1 MSTNDDY
8 RETFKQEAI
17 ELLVTIEQT
26 VLDLE
31 DDPKDIVAINKLFRA
46 MHTIKGSGSM
56 FGFDT
61 VSDFTHHVETAL
73 DEVRKGNLEVDKK
86 LIDLVLAS
94 RDIIND
100 LLEDEDSVDI
110 TVFQGLIAQLKA
122 LISNSIDKSS
132 EKNGDAI
139 SPSEN
144 NTEIKNKFS
153 IAFRPSANIMAS
165 GMDPILLLD
174 ELRELGDCQIKMN
187 TENVPLLSDLQPD
200 QLYVGWQ
207 IELSTI
213 KGINEIEDVFVF
225 LDEDSIIEI
234 EQVSAVSSL
243 PVVEIVSSSE
253 LNGLEEEMAD
263 AKVEEVVPVVDDIF
277 VPKEN
282 TAEKEELSKVV
293 DSPKVVE
300 PRGDSDNN
308 LVVEGD
314 AEPVVESVLES
325 YKNNIA
331 EEKELPKV
339 EAPLEVDSSKVVEPR
354 GDSDNN
360 LVVEGDAVPR
370 LGEILLDDGIIK
382 ADELKS
388 SLSKQKKLGAVLI
401 ERDIISEDQLEVAL
415 EKQKK
420 CAKKRDVV
428 TSASVRVPSE
438 RLDKLVNLVGELVI
452 TQARLSQEATKIGS
466 IDLETPVEDIDRL
479 TSELRDIVLNI
490 RMLPI
495 GTIFSKFRRL
505 IRSLSGELEKELE
518 LVTEGEE
525 TELDK
530 TILEKL
536 DNPLVHL
543 IRNSAD
549 HGIET
554 PLERE
559 KAGKSRRGLVKLS
572 ASHQG
577 GKIIVKIE
585 DDGKGMDKDVIFAK
599 AVERGLVGADE
610 KLSPKEI
617 FAFIFNAGFSTA
629 KSVTSVSG
637 RGVGMDVV
645 RREIEALHGT
655 VQIESEK
662 GVGSSITIAL
672 PLTLSIIDG
681 LMVEVG
687 GARYIMPLN
696 MVEECQ
702 ELNKQELNIVDGR
715 DVFSLRGQMAPL
727 VSLRKFFAISAD
739 KSKSEQLV
747 VINSDDSLYGLVVDK
762 IIGDYQAVI
771 KPIGHAYKDAEG
783 ISGATILGD
792 GSVALILDV
801 HNIIATIK
809 KEKQ

>member
-1 MSTNDDY
+1 MAVNDDY
-8 RETFKQEAI
+8 RETFKQEAA
-17 ELLVTIEQT
+17 ELLIVIEQT

-31 DDPKDIVAINKLFRA
+31 DNPQDIIAINKLFRA
-46 MHTIKGSGSM
+46 MHTIKGSGAM

-73 DEVRKGNLEVDKK
+73 DKVRKGNLQVDKQ

-94 RDIIND
+94 RDIIQD
-100 LLEDEDSVDI
+100 LLEDEDSVDP
-110 TVFQGLIAQLKA
+110 TVFQSVVDRLRT
-122 LISNSIDKSS
+122 LISNPTEESPEGSV
-132 EKNGDAI
+132 EEI
-139 SPSEN
+139 SQVEN
-144 NTEIKNKFS
+144 NEEVINKFF
-153 IAFRPSANIMAS
+153 IKFKPSANIMDS
-165 GMDPILLLD
+165 GMDPVLLLD
-174 ELRELGDCQIKMN
+174 ELSEMGNCKIKMN
-187 TENVPLLSDLQPD
+187 TEEVPLLSDLQPD
-200 QLYVGWQ
+200 QLYIGWQ
-207 IELSTI
+207 IELATT
-213 KGINEIEDVFVF
+213 KNINDIEDVFVF
-225 LDEDSIIEI
+225 LDEDSLIEI
-234 EQVSAVSSL
+234 EPVAGIAPLSEAEEADVLERNSL
-243 PVVEIVSSSE
+243 V
-253 LNGLEEEMAD
+253 EEMEE
-263 AKVEEVVPVVDDIF
+263 AKIDVSVPVSGKINIVED
-277 VPKEN
+277 
-282 TAEKEELSKVV
+282 EKLSKLE
-293 DSPKVVE
+293 DSLK
-300 PRGDSDNN
+300 
-308 LVVEGD
+308 
-314 AEPVVESVLES
+314 AESSVSTDVAFEDG
-325 YKNNIA
+325 
-331 EEKELPKV
+331 V
-339 EAPLEVDSSKVVEPR
+339 
-354 GDSDNN
+354 
-360 LVVEGDAVPR
+360 VPR
-370 LGEILLDDGIIK
+370 LGEILLNDGIIK
-382 ADELKS
+382 TEELKS
-388 SLSKQKKLGAVLI
+388 SLDKQKKLGEVLI
-401 ERDIISEDQLEVAL
+401 EREIITEDQLEVAL

-420 CAKKRDVV
+420 CAKKNRDVV
-428 TSASVRVPSE
+428 APTSASVRVPSE

-452 TQARLSQEATKIGS
+452 TQARLSQEAANIGS
-466 IDLETPVEDIDRL
+466 IDLDTPVEDIDRL

-505 IRSLSGELEKELE
+505 IRTLSGELEKELE

-559 KAGKSRRGLVKLS
+559 KAGKSRKGIVKLS

-585 DDGKGMDKDVIFAK
+585 DDGKGIDKDVIFAK

-610 KLSPKEI
+610 KLSAKEI
-617 FAFIFNAGFSTA
+617 FSFIFNAGFSTA

-655 VQIESEK
+655 VQIDSGK
-662 GVGSSITIAL
+662 GVGTLITIAL

-687 GARYIMPLN
+687 GAHYIMPLN

-715 DVFSLRGQMAPL
+715 DVFSLHGEMSSL
-727 VSLRKFFAISAD
+727 VSLRKFFSISAE
-739 KSKSEQLV
+739 KTKSEQLV
-747 VINSDDSLYGLVVDK
+747 VVNNDDCLYGLVVDK

-771 KPIGHAYKDAEG
+771 KPIGHTYKEAEG

-801 HNIIATIK
+801 HNIIGNIK
-809 KEKQ
+809 KERR